1 MNFSSWRQSLRS
13 LASNRAFTFAAIATL
28 TLGIGAN
35 AAIFS
40 VVNGLLL
47 KPLPYPDGEQLV
59 EVYNSYPKM
68 GLEFA
73 GTSIP
78 DYLDR
83 READGLEEL
92 ALYTQSSFNI
102 AESSGPERLVGV
114 RTTPSL
120 FNTLRVQPALGR
132 AFTEGEAEIGNDKVV
147 VLSHATWVRQY
158 ASDPAIVGR
167 EMRLNDQ
174 PYRVVG
180 VMSESFAFP
189 SRATALWVPFAF
201 TPEQRSDE
209 ERGNEYSSSIG
220 RMKPGVTAATL
231 DAQFAAIIKANS
243 ERMGATAEGA
253 EDAAF
258 FREGNFSGKSK
269 SLREF
274 WVGAMKPVLML
285 LQTVVVVVLLI
296 ACANVANLFLTRLSA
311 RRRELCVRAAL
322 GADRWRLARQLLGE
336 ALILALAG
344 GIAGIG
350 VAYLS
355 LGSLSLLGLDRTL
368 LGEHISIDGTV
379 LLFTFGVSLVTG
391 VLFGTLPALGQDGVR
406 AAEVLRESGRS
417 GGSRVA
423 QRLRGVLVVV
433 QIALAVCLL
442 VGAGLLLR
450 SFEHVQKQD
459 PGFDPKAV
467 VTVQLA
473 LSKARYPDQSAQV
486 GFYERLMQQL
496 KGQPGMREV
505 GFISNLPFSNANWSA
520 SYEITGRESQPG
532 DHGPHG
538 FLHIVDSGY
547 FPAMGIRLLSGRNFD
562 ARDRADGAPVVI
574 IDQFLAN
581 KHFPKGDALGQRL
594 QMPDPKGGD
603 EDVPAEIIGIVA
615 TVKRGQLSEQTT
627 KETYFLPLSQHG
639 SDSGMAVL
647 KTDLDPA
654 VALAPIRSA
663 VQRVDPQ
670 QPVYDLKS
678 LDARITLSLESRV
691 APLILLAVFAGVA
704 LLLAAVGIYGVLAFT
719 VQQRT
724 SEIGV
729 RLALGARASDVLRLV
744 LRQGMLLAGI
754 GLGIGTLAAILGGRL
769 LESQLFGVGSSDP
782 LTLLIVLALLG
793 GTALLACYLPARRA
807 TRVAPMVAL
816 RNE

>member
-1 MNFSSWRQSLRS
+1 
-13 LASNRAFTFAAIATL
+13 
-28 TLGIGAN
+28 
-35 AAIFS
+35 
-40 VVNGLLL
+40 
-47 KPLPYPDGEQLV
+47 
-59 EVYNSYPKM
+59 M
-68 GLEFA
+68 G
-73 GTSIP
+73 
-78 DYLDR
+78 
-83 READGLEEL
+83 
-92 ALYTQSSFNI
+92 
-102 AESSGPERLVGV
+102 
-114 RTTPSL
+114 
-120 FNTLRVQPALGR
+120 
-132 AFTEGEAEIGNDKVV
+132 
-147 VLSHATWVRQY
+147 
-158 ASDPAIVGR
+158 
-167 EMRLNDQ
+167 
-174 PYRVVG
+174 
-180 VMSESFAFP
+180 ESFAFP

-201 TPEQRSDE
+201 TPEQRSDD

-220 RMKPGVTAATL
+220 RLKPGVSIATLEAQFMAIVNANADRVAATA
-231 DAQFAAIIKANS
+231 D
-243 ERMGATAEGA
+243 GA

-258 FREGNFSGKSK
+258 LREGNFFGKAK

-285 LQTVVVVVLLI
+285 LQAVVVVVLLI

-311 RRRELCVRAAL
+311 RRRELSVRAAL

-336 ALILALAG
+336 ALLLALAG

-379 LLFTFGVSLVTG
+379 LLFTFGVSLATG

-406 AAEVLRESGRS
+406 AAEVLRESGRN

-450 SFEHVQKQD
+450 SFDRVQNQD
-459 PGFDPKAV
+459 PGFDPKGV

-473 LSKARYPDQSAQV
+473 LSTTRYPDKPAQIA
-486 GFYERLMQQL
+486 FYERLVQEL
-496 KGQPGMREV
+496 RGQPGMREV
-505 GFISNLPFSNANWSA
+505 GFISNLPFSGNNWTA
-520 SYEITGRESQPG
+520 SYQIAGREPPPG
-532 DHGPHG
+532 EPGPHG

-547 FPAMGIRLLSGRNFD
+547 FKAMGVKLLSGRNFD
-562 ARDRADGAPVVI
+562 ERDRIDGAPVVI

-594 QMPDPKGGD
+594 EMPDPKGG
-603 EDVPAEIIGIVA
+603 EEAVAAEIIGIVS
-615 TVKRGQLSEQTT
+615 TVKRAELNEETK
-627 KETYFLPLSQHG
+627 KETYFLALGQYG
-639 SDSGMAVL
+639 SAAGMAVL

-663 VQRVDPQ
+663 VKRIDPQ

-729 RLALGARASDVLRLV
+729 RLALGARAGDVQRLV
-744 LRQGMLLAGI
+744 LGQGMLLAGI
-754 GLGIGTLAAILGGRL
+754 GLGIGAIGAVVGGRL
-769 LESQLFGVGSSDP
+769 IEAQLFGVASSDP
-782 LTLLIVLALLG
+782 ITLLSVLALLG

-816 RNE
+816 RSE